1 MEKERNFANSDY
13 RRALI
18 IIILFGVLQ
27 FSINEVMAQQ
37 INNRNPIVVAHR
49 GASGYAPENTMAAI
63 KKAITMGVDMI
74 EIDVQLSKDNE
85 VVLMHDLTVDR
96 TTNGKG
102 KVRDLYLEEIKKLDA
117 GKWFSSEFSGEKVP
131 TLEEVIQAI
140 NGQCKLLIEVKRVKS
155 KKLEIENKIVQLINK
170 YNAYNWCIVQSFETQ
185 VIKNIQALDKSI
197 ECHKLVTMNISVLPL
212 HIDSRIKTGT
222 IYKYKNVQ
230 SINPY
235 FKMLNKRKVK
245 KIHSYGQKVITWT
258 VNEPEDM
265 KRMIEMGVDGII
277 TNYPDRLIQLL
288 KK

>member
-1 MEKERNFANSDY
+1 LEKERNIANSVY
-13 RRALI
+13 RRAL

-74 EIDVQLSKDNE
+74 EIDVQLSKDKE

-117 GKWFSSEFSGEKVP
+117 GKWFSSEFLGEKVP

-185 VIKNIQALDKSI
+185 VIKNIQELDKSI

-222 IYKYKNVQ
+222 IYKYKTVQ

-235 FKMLNKRKVK
+235 FKMLNKRKVN
-245 KIHSYGQKVITWT
+245 KIHSRGQKIITWT

>member
-1 MEKERNFANSDY
+1 MEKERNIANSVY
-13 RRALI
+13 RRAL

-117 GKWFSSEFSGEKVP
+117 GKWFSSEFLGEKVP

-185 VIKNIQALDKSI
+185 VIKNIQELDKSI

-222 IYKYKNVQ
+222 IYKYKTVQ

-235 FKMLNKRKVK
+235 FKMLNKRKVN
-245 KIHSYGQKVITWT
+245 KIHSRGQKIITWT

>member
-1 MEKERNFANSDY
+1 LEKERNIANSVY
-13 RRALI
+13 RRAL

-117 GKWFSSEFSGEKVP
+117 GKWFSSEFLGEKVP

-185 VIKNIQALDKSI
+185 VIKNIQELDKSI

-222 IYKYKNVQ
+222 IYKYKTVQ

-235 FKMLNKRKVK
+235 FKMLNKRKVN
-245 KIHSYGQKVITWT
+245 KIHSRGQKIITWT